1 MDGSLKAMLGTV
13 TATEPLFGHQSLP
26 TELPIAISQS
36 VAETNI
42 RDWHNIH
49 PLRPAQ
55 ACIHVAVALCEGSC
69 RSSTIYYTH
78 IENL

>member
-26 TELPIAISQS
+26 TQLPISIHQP
-36 VAETNI
+36 VAETNT
-42 RDWHNIH
+42 RAWHNIR

-55 ACIHVAVALCEGSC
+55 ACIHVTVSLCEDSC
-69 RSSTIYYTH
+69 RS
-78 IENL
+78 